1 MSYSGEI
8 PPLSL
13 SFRERRTEE
22 KRREECSA
30 SSLFL
35 SPPSLQMSARI
46 DVMSLERALL
56 KCVLCGLFAVQ
67 SHRRIVL
74 LWQTLVK
81 IFSGSLST
89 LDRQMPRRY
98 RISRYPYPFGWQMPN
113 PVLLSSLLLRAP
125 ADLPTKNGCTRLPM
139 PLRLQ
144 VVITDNYL
152 PRNGSL
158 RGWAALYIPRRQ
170 GSFRHAV
177 FPKNIAEFW
186 PVLGYCPHARVQS
199 PLITF
204 RSGHWPCHAKPR
216 EEMPFLG
223 CNA

>member
-1 MSYSGEI
+1 MRFMRSVCSSI
-8 PPLSL
+8 PSQDCPLMADTCQNIFWVLIYPRSANATPLSHITIPL
-13 SFRERRTEE
+13 SIWMANAKSRP
-22 KRREECSA
+22 A
-30 SSLFL
+30 VLA
-35 SPPSLQMSARI
+35 PS
-46 DVMSLERALL
+46 
-56 KCVLCGLFAVQ
+56 
-67 SHRRIVL
+67 
-74 LWQTLVK
+74 
-81 IFSGSLST
+81 
-89 LDRQMPRRY
+89 
-98 RISRYPYPFGWQMPN
+98 
-113 PVLLSSLLLRAP
+113 RAP

-152 PRNGSL
+152 PRNASL

-170 GSFRHAV
+170 VSFRHAV